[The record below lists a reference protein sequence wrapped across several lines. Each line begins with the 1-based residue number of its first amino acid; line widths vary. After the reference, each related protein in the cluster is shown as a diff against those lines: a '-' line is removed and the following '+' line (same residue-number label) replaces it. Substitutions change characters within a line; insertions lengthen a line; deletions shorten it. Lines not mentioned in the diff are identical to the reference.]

1 MNSGSSTENLGNTSS
16 PNTCPILSF
25 SAWLVMTEPPFIS
38 LPVPTMV
45 STHPTGMSLQVGS
58 SKRMKYFCQGSSPQY
73 AETDTA
79 FA

>member
-1 MNSGSSTENLGNTSS
+1 
-16 PNTCPILSF
+16 
-25 SAWLVMTEPPFIS
+25 MTEPPFIS